1 MMRPMRRRLSVLALA
16 IAAIGT
22 APAAF
27 AQTASPPADQDHR
40 AHHPDA
46 AAPAKPGAP
55 ATPPMQQGD
64 KSMGMMGQGGMMC
77 GDMKRDMKSMMGM
90 MHDMMGMMSMHS
102 GMMPPAGRQHPR
114 QPQADLKINEA
125 QALLWD
131 RFAEVWRSAS
141 TVLKGQ
147 HKEMMASGDLN
158 CCATGPAFPR
168 SAANGLAEERRGGA
182 GAAGCLLQRRAE
194 AHRRQGHR
202 LPHGHDVRRG
212 LKGPSLRSG

>member
-1 MMRPMRRRLSVLALA
+1 MMMRPMRRRLSVLALA

-102 GMMPPAGRQHPR
+102 GMMPP
-114 QPQADLKINEA
+114 QADSTLASLKTDLKITEA
-125 QALLWD
+125 QAPLWD

-147 HKEMMASGDLN
+147 HKEMMASGEGTLPARLARREAMLSGHLASLKSVEEALAPLYASFSDGQKRI
-158 CCATGPAFPR
+158 ADKAIAFPM
-168 SAANGLAEERRGGA
+168 GMM
-182 GAAGCLLQRRAE
+182 
-194 AHRRQGHR
+194 
-202 LPHGHDVRRG
+202 
-212 LKGPSLRSG
+212 